1 MTHVPSSQ
9 GFRFSSQR
17 YGVLAGLCDLGYRL
31 LRKTTAFSIHQIFAL
46 PCAQLAYRNSSEL
59 DCRFLTAEEI
69 HQFSKYPVYDL
80 DSSMHQRI
88 LAGQDICYAMLLN
101 GIPVS
106 YSWFALDSIDAQHTP
121 GLDLY
126 FPKNVAY
133 FYKTYTLPEYRG
145 KGLSQNVLISAIETM
160 KQHNYEYIFGFIEV
174 VNRPSKSSCSKIG
187 FQSIGLTLS
196 AFNSRT
202 RILRGAN
209 RLHDMGVCF
218 GKSAKINSRQDV
230 ELPECP

>member
-9 GFRFSSQR
+9 SFRFSTQR
-17 YGVLAGLCDLGYRL
+17 YGLFAGLSDLSYRL
-31 LRKTTAFSIHQIFAL
+31 LRKTTAFSVHQIFAL
-46 PCAQLAYRNSSEL
+46 PCERLTQRKSSEL

-101 GIPVS
+101 GIPIS
-106 YSWFALDSIDAQHTP
+106 YCWFALDSIDAKHSP
-121 GLDLY
+121 GLDLC
-126 FPKNVAY
+126 FPRNVAY

-145 KGLSQNVLISAIETM
+145 KGLSQNVLVSAIETM
-160 KQHNYEYIFGFIEV
+160 KQHNYDHIFGFIEV
-174 VNRPSKSSCSKIG
+174 VNRPSKSSCTKIG

-196 AFNSRT
+196 MFNSRT
-202 RILRGAN
+202 RILRGAS
-209 RLHDMGVCF
+209 RLKELGICL
-218 GKSAKINSRQDV
+218 GEKAKIKTQ
-230 ELPECP
+230 